1 MHYAKCIL
9 KCNIIQILFIYLTIG
24 SRSAGVAVIQFAN
37 SERAA
42 IGPPVTEE
50 GTNSAP
56 ETGVDAKTCLK
67 GDKYLLLLSSN
78 PGDFVKSTGTDNMNN

>member
-24 SRSAGVAVIQFAN
+24 SRSAGVAVIQFKN

-42 IGPPVTEE
+42 IGSPRDSRGRQLRP
-50 GTNSAP
+50 GSR
-56 ETGVDAKTCLK
+56 GGCK
-67 GDKYLLLLSSN
+67 GES
-78 PGDFVKSTGTDNMNN
+78 